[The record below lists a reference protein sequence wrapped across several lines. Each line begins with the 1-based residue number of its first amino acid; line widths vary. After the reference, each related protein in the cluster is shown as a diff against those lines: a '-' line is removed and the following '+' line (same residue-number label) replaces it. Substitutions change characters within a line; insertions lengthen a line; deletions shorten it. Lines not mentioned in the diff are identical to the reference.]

1 MSIKN
6 KIVSNI
12 RFTRDG
18 YTKWDFDGHIIEIS
32 SRGYNRLNK
41 SFFVG
46 YYFAFSDE
54 PIIHDELFD
63 EDFDVLKEKV
73 KLWYMTHMEEALEK
87 ALLMLKGL
95 NK

>member
-1 MSIKN
+1 MSIKK
-6 KIVSNI
+6 KIISKI
-12 RFTRDG
+12 KFTRDG
-18 YTKWDFDGHIIEIS
+18 YTKWDFDGDIIKIY
-32 SRGYNRLNK
+32 SRGYNRVEK

-46 YYFAFSDE
+46 YYFAFTEE

-63 EDFDVLKEKV
+63 EDFEVLKEKV